1 MRGVS
6 FVRHNKLPNVAGRIE
21 YISSAERQEH
31 LYAVYDTAP
40 ENFWQDLARENQMD
54 FKIRGTT
61 GKCIEARE
69 LIIALPPVYASRYGP
84 EPQWLLK
91 HFTDSFKEKYGVECT
106 AALHHNKAM
115 TNYHIHLI
123 FSERRLLAEPE
134 EKIATRNMY
143 YDPHGRHLRTAKQ
156 AKDENGDLLPG
167 YSMIPKGEVYERHIF
182 EKKDPSFKRKAFTE
196 EVKVFLTDIMNERL
210 DDYQKLITFP
220 KNSAYLPTKKIGKNN
235 PKAQEIREQNQMK
248 DKWNDLVFR
257 AECMDVPQEALKE
270 VKTELITKPVR
281 ESIVKAGGKKD
292 PAAFKEI
299 LARAVNTM
307 VVMVKRTSR
316 MRLETFKEAW
326 GNSLKKFIEVCAEIA
341 KDMKTP
347 VREKGA
353 GR

>member
-6 FVRHNKLPNVAGRIE
+6 FVRQTKLPNVAGRIR
-21 YISSAERQEH
+21 YISSEEEQEH

-40 ENFWQDLARENQMD
+40 EGYWQELARENQMD

-84 EPQWLLK
+84 QPQWLLK

-143 YDPHGRHLRTAKQ
+143 YDPQGKHLRTAKQ
-156 AKDENGDLLPG
+156 AKDEHGDLLPG
-167 YSMIPKGEVYERHIF
+167 YSMIPKGEAYERHIF
-182 EKKDPSFKRKAFTE
+182 EKKDPFFKGKAFTN
-196 EVKVFLTDIMNERL
+196 EVKEFFTDIINERL
-210 DDYQKLITFP
+210 EDYQRLITFP

-235 PKAQEIREQNQMK
+235 PMAQEIREQNQMK

-257 AECMDVPQEALKE
+257 AECMDVPREALKE

-307 VVMVKRTSR
+307 VVMVKRTSK

-326 GNSLKKFIEVCAEIA
+326 GNSLKKFIEVCADIA

-353 GR
+353 ER